1 MLKSLKQKLATAVF
15 NGVELFD
22 DEFEQKRRK
31 TQNMV
36 MIAVNIANAYVVA
49 YILVLVGIV
58 FYLDSLNYLNFNQ
71 AITTMIAYSS
81 VVLTGIIS
89 NTLVLRAHKKSSSS
103 TPFIIGM
110 IVNIFYIF
118 FYAIF
123 LETETYFFLF
133 LFTKIPVSYVSLGSN
148 RYTRFVL
155 GLAITCALS
164 AILWQSIWGPLLPMK
179 TPFLTE
185 AKPALYFVLV
195 YITKAFAILTNI
207 AILLS
212 IMGSNQNYTH
222 RTELDLQNEKKK
234 SESLLKNILP
244 TEVIDEL
251 KEKGSNT
258 PVRFESASVLFT
270 DFVGFTR
277 IAEQMPPEE
286 VVAELDKCFSYFD
299 QVTEK

>member
-1 MLKSLKQKLATAVF
+1 MTNPRHLAKVVNEVFCTMLKSLKQKLATAVF

-133 LFTKIPVSYVSLGSN
+133 LFPSPPSFLCS
-148 RYTRFVL
+148 
-155 GLAITCALS
+155 
-164 AILWQSIWGPLLPMK
+164 SIAPL
-179 TPFLTE
+179 
-185 AKPALYFVLV
+185 
-195 YITKAFAILTNI
+195 
-207 AILLS
+207 
-212 IMGSNQNYTH
+212 
-222 RTELDLQNEKKK
+222 
-234 SESLLKNILP
+234 
-244 TEVIDEL
+244 
-251 KEKGSNT
+251 
-258 PVRFESASVLFT
+258 
-270 DFVGFTR
+270 
-277 IAEQMPPEE
+277 
-286 VVAELDKCFSYFD
+286 
-299 QVTEK
+299 